1 MQLGLMLDRC
11 RRLEERAAALYR
23 AYAASARAEPAF
35 CALWTAL
42 AREEEAHAH
51 SIAVAHAK
59 LEATEGWRTHLDG
72 WAEALAETERRL
84 EGAERLRGETSTAR
98 QLSAALD
105 LEMSE
110 IDALRHVVLAA
121 CHEPA
126 TDAPD
131 THAERLAD
139 EASRLTDDP
148 HVRLQVALLRARARL
163 RDHDRDRTEVP
174 RKVTSQQ

>member
-1 MQLGLMLDRC
+1 MQLGRMLDQC
-11 RRLEERAAALYR
+11 QRLEERAAALYR

-42 AREEEAHAH
+42 AREEEAHAQA
-51 SIAVAHAK
+51 IAMAHAK
-59 LEATEGWRTHLDG
+59 LEATQDWRTHLNG
-72 WAEALAETERRL
+72 WTEAMADTERRL
-84 EGAERLRGETSTAR
+84 EAAERLRGETSTAR

-105 LEMSE
+105 VELSE
-110 IDALRHVVLAA
+110 LDALRHVVLAA
-121 CHEPA
+121 CREPA
-126 TDAPD
+126 TDGVD

-163 RDHDRDRTEVP
+163 RGR
-174 RKVTSQQ
+174 

>member
-1 MQLGLMLDRC
+1 MQLSLMLDRC

-23 AYAASARAEPAF
+23 AYAACARTEPAV
-35 CALWTAL
+35 CALWTAM
-42 AREEEAHAH
+42 AREEEEHAHA
-51 SIAVAHAK
+51 IALAHAK
-59 LEATEGWRTHLDG
+59 LEATEGWRTQLDG
-72 WAEALAETERRL
+72 WMEALADTERRL
-84 EGAERLRGETSTAR
+84 EGAERLRGETSTTR
-98 QLSAALD
+98 QISAALD

-110 IDALRHVVLAA
+110 LDALRHVVLAA

-148 HVRLQVALLRARARL
+148 HIRLQVALLRARARL
-163 RDHDRDRTEVP
+163 REHDRGRGREYGP
-174 RKVTSQQ
+174 A